1 MYAHTFTHLS
11 QSVNNHFLG
20 PPCGPM
26 VGTSP
31 SSAGGVGSTPGQGV
45 KIPHTLGPKNQNTK
59 QRQYCN
65 KFNRDFKNGPH
76 QKINRNG
83 SRKKKKIKTKLST

>member
-1 MYAHTFTHLS
+1 
-11 QSVNNHFLG
+11 
-20 PPCGPM
+20 M

-31 SSAGGVGSTPGQGV
+31 SNAGGMGLTPGQGV
-45 KIPHTLGPKNQNTK
+45 KIPHTLWPKNQNTE

-83 SRKKKKIKTKLST
+83 SHKKINKNKIEHLKKTLKQNHHLLSC